1 MRHRLLPRQVQIFYD
16 TTRASDQQVIGWCA
30 QQVVLASRL
39 LDVGPRDFAHSLV
52 PSINEQPMLAPSN
65 EDELEMQLSEP
76 TDAVRNALA
85 KLPGDL
91 IVLGAG
97 GKMGPSLCHMARR
110 AAGDSQRIIAVSRFT
125 DSRVSAQLEDWNIE
139 VIRGDLL
146 DRAFVATLPR
156 CPLVVYMTGMK
167 FGSSSA
173 PERTWAMNTVLPAM
187 VCEHFRSSR
196 IVAFSTGNV
205 YPLVLVATSRGC
217 TEAEPLAPVGEYA
230 ATCLGRERIFTF
242 FSREWQIP
250 VSLIRLN
257 YAVELRYGVLVDIAR
272 RVWQR
277 EAVPLAMG
285 YANVIWQADA
295 NAQALA
301 TLSLADAPPFI
312 LNVTGP
318 VIRVRDVANRFGEL
332 FQRPV
337 TFVGEESPTAL
348 LNDASQARELFGP
361 PRVDVQEL
369 ITWIASWIR
378 VGGTLWDKPTHFE
391 VRDGRF

>member
-1 MRHRLLPRQVQIFYD
+1 LE
-16 TTRASDQQVIGWCA
+16 
-30 QQVVLASRL
+30 
-39 LDVGPRDFAHSLV
+39 VGGRKIVSPLV
-52 PSINEQPMLAPSN
+52 FSINEQAMLAPSN
-65 EDELEMQLSEP
+65 EVELDLRLGEP
-76 TDAVRNALA
+76 TDAVCDALA

-97 GKMGPSLCHMARR
+97 GKMGPSLCRMARC
-110 AAGDSQRIIAVSRFT
+110 ATGDSRRIIAVSRFT
-125 DSRVSAQLEDWNIE
+125 DPRVAVQLHDWNIE

-146 DRAFVATLPR
+146 DRAFVASLPR

-167 FGSSSA
+167 FGSTSA
-173 PERTWAMNTVLPAM
+173 PDRTWVMNTVLPSL

-205 YPLVLVATSRGC
+205 YPLVPVATSRGC
-217 TEAEPLAPVGEYA
+217 TESEPLAPVGEYA
-230 ATCLGRERIFTF
+230 ATCLARERVFTF
-242 FSREWQIP
+242 LSRERQIP

-272 RVWQR
+272 RVWHEQ
-277 EAVPLAMG
+277 AVPLAMG

-301 TLSLADAPPFI
+301 TFPLATSPPFI

-318 VIRVRDVANRFGEL
+318 EIIRVRDVANRFGEL

-337 TFVGEESPTAL
+337 KFVGEESPTAL
-348 LNDASQARELFGP
+348 LNDSSRARELFGP
-361 PRVDVQEL
+361 PRVDVEEL
-369 ITWIASWIR
+369 ITWIANWLR
-378 VGGTLWDKPTHFE
+378 AGGTLWDKPTHFE